1 MQMVHCLYIDL
12 FTVKLKFEWTE
23 FVVFCK
29 ILRLNLYRGAH
40 TLCIPFVYLD
50 FMGDFIDPL

>member
-1 MQMVHCLYIDL
+1 MNFFDL

-29 ILRLNLYRGAH
+29 ILRLNLNRGVHA
-40 TLCIPFVYLD
+40 LCIPFVYLD